1 MRPEHIRLQQA
12 ERVFGEKNLLHAQLN
27 IISLMKRYESYKE
40 LRSQE
45 LLLKIALKTKLAE
58 AADSLAL
65 FDKLLPK
72 PAIVPKAVKHAFNA
86 TAEHTSTLHKKKQ
99 TLEAEVD
106 EIRRKLA
113 ALQ

>member
-12 ERVFGEKNLLHAQLN
+12 ERIFSEKNLLHAQLN
-27 IISLMKRYESYKE
+27 IISLMKRYEAYKE
-40 LRSQE
+40 LRLQE
-45 LLLKIALKTKLAE
+45 LLLKIALKTRLAE
-58 AADSLAL
+58 ARNTLML

-72 PAIVPKAVKHAFNA
+72 PAIVPKAIKHSDAGYA
-86 TAEHTSTLHKKKQ
+86 STIAAHKKKQ
-99 TLEAEVD
+99 TLETEVD